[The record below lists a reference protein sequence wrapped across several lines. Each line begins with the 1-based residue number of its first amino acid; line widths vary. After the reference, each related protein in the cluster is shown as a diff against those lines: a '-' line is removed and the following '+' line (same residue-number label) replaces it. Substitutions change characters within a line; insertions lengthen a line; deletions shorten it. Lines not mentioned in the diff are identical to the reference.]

1 MFLIQALYYAGI
13 FLLYIDKADKAKEY
27 VDRMLKIKPQS
38 PEGIALKGWVEVDL
52 KFSQYGYLQGI
63 NLKSL
68 AQYKFKLKIISCYF
82 S

>member
-13 FLLYIDKADKAKEY
+13 FLPYIDKADKAKEY

-52 KFSQYGYLQGI
+52 KFFHYICLDENSEF
-63 NLKSL
+63 SH
-68 AQYKFKLKIISCYF
+68 FDKILLS
-82 S
+82 